1 MTGRTTDLPSWD
13 SNAATGPSQKGGNLQ
28 VKRLFCKRICK
39 PDAAGQGE
47 TGETTQA

>member
-1 MTGRTTDLPSWD
+1 MRMNTQ
-13 SNAATGPSQKGGNLQ
+13 AATRSHRGGIPRASNLQ

-39 PDAAGQGE
+39 PDAARQGE